1 MASVNITGFK
11 SANVVNYRAG
21 RNGPVRYIVVHY
33 TANKGDT
40 AKNNADYF
48 AREALDRPSS
58 AHYFVDE
65 NEVWQSVREWDTAY
79 HCGAT
84 TYKHPLCRNG
94 NSIGV
99 EMCLLDKSG
108 NIRPGTIDTALSVVR
123 QLMAAYDIPIDR
135 VLRHY
140 DVTGKNCPAPMV
152 ENPQLWEDF
161 KNQLKGVDEMLDYP
175 DWALKT
181 YHWYDDMPEWARA
194 SVQKAVKKGIVSV
207 NEDNSVT
214 VLGCNLQP
222 IVWMDRAGLLG

>member
-1 MASVNITGFK
+1 MDAVKITGFK
-11 SANVVNYRAG
+11 QAGSGNYRAG
-21 RNGPVRYIVVHY
+21 RTAPVRYIVVHY

-48 AREALDRPSS
+48 ARATTKTS

-65 NEVWQSVREWDTAY
+65 KEVWQSVREKDTAY
-79 HCGAT
+79 HCGAKS
-84 TYKHPLCRNG
+84 YKHPFCRNE

-108 NIRPGTIDTALSVVR
+108 NIRTRTIDTALSVVR

-140 DVTGKNCPAPMV
+140 DVTGKNCPRPMV

-161 KNQLKGVDEMLDYP
+161 KKELEGVDTMLDYP
-175 DWALKT
+175 EWALET

-222 IVWMDRAGLLG
+222 IVFMDRAGMLD

>member
-1 MASVNITGFK
+1 MDAVKITGFK
-11 SANVVNYRAG
+11 QAGSGNYRVG
-21 RNGPVRYIVVHY
+21 RSAPIRYIVVHY

-48 AREALDRPSS
+48 ARATTKTS

-65 NEVWQSVREWDTAY
+65 KEVWQSVREKDTAY
-79 HCGAT
+79 HCGAD
-84 TYKHPLCRNG
+84 TYKHPFCRNG

-123 QLMAAYDIPIDR
+123 QLMAAYDIPIER

-140 DVTGKNCPAPMV
+140 DVTGKNCPRPMV

-161 KNQLKGVDEMLDYP
+161 KKELEGVDTMLDYP
-175 DWALKT
+175 EWARKT
-181 YHWYDDMPEWARA
+181 YHWYDDLPEWSRA

-222 IVWMDRAGLLG
+222 LVYMDRAGMLD

>member
-1 MASVNITGFK
+1 MASVSITGFK
-11 SANVVNYRAG
+11 QSNRGNFRAG
-21 RNGPVRYIVVHY
+21 RNSPVQFLVVHY

-48 AREALDRPSS
+48 ARAVTKSS

-65 NEVWQSVREWDTAY
+65 KEVWQSVREKDTAY
-79 HCGAT
+79 HCGAK
-84 TYKHPLCRNG
+84 TYKHPLCRNE

-99 EMCLLDKSG
+99 EMCLLDKAG

-140 DVTGKNCPAPMV
+140 DVTGKNCPRPMV

-161 KNQLKGVDEMLDYP
+161 KKELEGVDTMLDYP
-175 DWALKT
+175 EWALKT

-214 VLGCNLQP
+214 LLGCNLQP
-222 IVWMDRAGLLG
+222 IVFMDRAGMLD

>member
-1 MASVNITGFK
+1 MDAVIIDGFK
-11 SANVVNYRAG
+11 QAGSGNYRAG
-21 RNGPVRYIVVHY
+21 RSAPIRYIVVHY

-48 AREALDRPSS
+48 ARTTTKTS

-65 NEVWQSVREWDTAY
+65 KEVWQSVGEQDTAY
-79 HCGAT
+79 HCGAD
-84 TYKHPLCRNG
+84 TYKHPFCRNG

-135 VLRHY
+135 VMRHY
-140 DVTGKNCPAPMV
+140 DVTGKNCPRPMV

-161 KNQLKGVDEMLDYP
+161 KKELEGVDTMLDYP
-175 DWALKT
+175 EWARKT

-194 SVQKAVKKGIVSV
+194 SVQKAVKKGIVSA

-222 IVWMDRAGLLG
+222 LVFMDRAGMLD

>member
-1 MASVNITGFK
+1 MDAVIIDGFK
-11 SANVVNYRAG
+11 QAGSGNYRAG
-21 RNGPVRYIVVHY
+21 RTAPVRYIVVHY

-48 AREALDRPSS
+48 ARATTKTS

-65 NEVWQSVREWDTAY
+65 KEVWQSVGEQDTAY
-79 HCGAT
+79 HCGAD
-84 TYKHPLCRNG
+84 TYKHPFCRNG

-99 EMCLLDKSG
+99 EMCLLDKQG
-108 NIRPGTIDTALSVVR
+108 KIRPGTIDTALSVVR
-123 QLMAAYDIPIDR
+123 QLMDHYGIPLER

-140 DVTGKNCPAPMV
+140 DVTGKNCPRPMV

-161 KNQLKGVDEMLDYP
+161 KKELEGVDTMLDYP
-175 DWALKT
+175 EWARKT

-194 SVQKAVKKGIVSV
+194 SLQKAVKKGIVSV

-222 IVWMDRAGLLG
+222 IVFMDRAGMLD

>member
-1 MASVNITGFK
+1 MDAVKITGFK
-11 SANVVNYRAG
+11 QAGSGNYRAG
-21 RNGPVRYIVVHY
+21 RTAPVRYIVVHY

-48 AREALDRPSS
+48 ARATTKTS

-65 NEVWQSVREWDTAY
+65 KEVWQSVREKDTAY
-79 HCGAT
+79 HCGAD
-84 TYKHPLCRNG
+84 TYKHPFCRNG

-123 QLMAAYDIPIDR
+123 QLMAAYDIPSDR

-140 DVTGKNCPAPMV
+140 DVTGKNCPRPMV

-161 KNQLKGVDEMLDYP
+161 KKELEGVDTMLDYP
-175 DWALKT
+175 EWARKT

-222 IVWMDRAGLLG
+222 LVYMDRAGLLD

>member
-1 MASVNITGFK
+1 MDAVKTTGFK
-11 SANVVNYRAG
+11 QSNRGNFRAG
-21 RNGPVRYIVVHY
+21 RTAPVRYIVVHY

-48 AREALDRPSS
+48 ARTTTKSS

-65 NEVWQSVREWDTAY
+65 KEVWQSVLDEDTAY
-79 HCGAT
+79 HCGAK
-84 TYKHPLCRNG
+84 TYKHPLCRNR

-108 NIRPGTIDTALSVVR
+108 NIRPGTIDTALSVVQ
-123 QLMAAYDIPIDR
+123 QLMAAYGIPSDR

-140 DVTGKNCPAPMV
+140 DVTGKNCPRPMV

-161 KNQLKGVDEMLDYP
+161 KKELEGVDTMLDYP
-175 DWALKT
+175 EWALKT

-222 IVWMDRAGLLG
+222 IVFMDRAGMLD

>member
-1 MASVNITGFK
+1 MDAVKITGFK
-11 SANVVNYRAG
+11 QAGSGNYRAG
-21 RNGPVRYIVVHY
+21 RSAPVRYIVVHY

-48 AREALDRPSS
+48 ARATTKTS

-65 NEVWQSVREWDTAY
+65 KEVWQSVREKDTAY
-79 HCGAT
+79 HCGAKS
-84 TYKHPLCRNG
+84 YKHPFCRNE

-108 NIRPGTIDTALSVVR
+108 NIRTRTIDTALSVVR

-140 DVTGKNCPAPMV
+140 DVTGKNCPRPMV

-161 KNQLKGVDEMLDYP
+161 KKELEGVDTMLDYP
-175 DWALKT
+175 EWALET

-222 IVWMDRAGLLG
+222 IVFMDRAGMLD

>member
-1 MASVNITGFK
+1 MDAVKITGFK
-11 SANVVNYRAG
+11 QAGSENFRTGRSA
-21 RNGPVRYIVVHY
+21 PVRYIAVHY

-48 AREALDRPSS
+48 ARATTKTS

-65 NEVWQSVREWDTAY
+65 KEVWQSVREKDTAY
-79 HCGAT
+79 HCGAKS
-84 TYKHPLCRNG
+84 YKHPFCRNE

-108 NIRPGTIDTALSVVR
+108 NIRTRTIDTALSVVR

-140 DVTGKNCPAPMV
+140 DVTGKNCPRPMV

-161 KNQLKGVDEMLDYP
+161 KKELEGVDTMLDYP
-175 DWALKT
+175 EWARKT

-194 SVQKAVKKGIVSV
+194 SVQKAVKKGIVSA

-222 IVWMDRAGLLG
+222 LVYMDRAGMLD

>member
-1 MASVNITGFK
+1 MDAVKITGFK
-11 SANVVNYRAG
+11 QAGSENYRVG
-21 RNGPVRYIVVHY
+21 RSAPIRYIVVHY

-48 AREALDRPSS
+48 ARAVTKSS

-65 NEVWQSVREWDTAY
+65 KEVWQSVREKDTAY
-79 HCGAT
+79 HCGAD
-84 TYKHPLCRNG
+84 TYKHPFCRNG

-140 DVTGKNCPAPMV
+140 DVTGKNCPRPMV

-161 KNQLKGVDEMLDYP
+161 KKELEGVDTMLDYP
-175 DWALKT
+175 EWARKT

-194 SVQKAVKKGIVSV
+194 SVQKAVKKGIVSA

-222 IVWMDRAGLLG
+222 LVYMDRAGMLD

>member
-1 MASVNITGFK
+1 MDAVIIDGFK
-11 SANVVNYRAG
+11 QAGSDNYRAG
-21 RNGPVRYIVVHY
+21 RSAPIRYIVVHY

-48 AREALDRPSS
+48 ARTTTKTS

-65 NEVWQSVREWDTAY
+65 KEVWQSVGEQDTAY
-79 HCGAT
+79 HCGAD
-84 TYKHPLCRNG
+84 TYKHPFCRNG

-99 EMCLLDKSG
+99 EMCLLDKAG

-140 DVTGKNCPAPMV
+140 DVTGKNCPRPMV

-161 KNQLKGVDEMLDYP
+161 KKELEGVDTMLDYP
-175 DWALKT
+175 EWARKT

-194 SVQKAVKKGIVSV
+194 SVQKAVRKGIVSV

-222 IVWMDRAGLLG
+222 IVFMDRAGMLD

>member
-1 MASVNITGFK
+1 MDAVKITGFK
-11 SANVVNYRAG
+11 QAGSGNYRAG
-21 RNGPVRYIVVHY
+21 RNSPIQYIVVHY

-48 AREALDRPSS
+48 ARATTKTS

-65 NEVWQSVREWDTAY
+65 KEVWQSVREKDTAY
-79 HCGAT
+79 HCGAD
-84 TYKHPLCRNG
+84 TYKHPYCRNG

-99 EMCLLDKSG
+99 EMCLMDKSG

-140 DVTGKNCPAPMV
+140 DVTGKNCPRPMV

-161 KNQLKGVDEMLDYP
+161 KKELEGVDTMLDYP
-175 DWALKT
+175 EWARKT

-222 IVWMDRAGLLG
+222 LVYMDRAGTLD

>member
-1 MASVNITGFK
+1 MDAVKITGFK
-11 SANVVNYRAG
+11 QAGSGNYRAG
-21 RNGPVRYIVVHY
+21 RTAPIRYIVVHY

-48 AREALDRPSS
+48 ARATTKTS

-65 NEVWQSVREWDTAY
+65 KEVWQSVREMDTAY
-79 HCGAT
+79 HCGAK
-84 TYKHPLCRNG
+84 TYKHPFCRNG

-140 DVTGKNCPAPMV
+140 DVTGKNCPRPMV

-161 KNQLKGVDEMLDYP
+161 KKELEGVDTMLDYP
-175 DWALKT
+175 EWARKT

-194 SVQKAVKKGIVSV
+194 SVQKAVKKGIVSA
-207 NEDNSVT
+207 NGDNSVT

-222 IVWMDRAGLLG
+222 IVFMDRAGMLD

>member
-1 MASVNITGFK
+1 MDAVKTTGFK
-11 SANVVNYRAG
+11 QAGSGNYRAG
-21 RNGPVRYIVVHY
+21 RTAPVRYIVVHY

-48 AREALDRPSS
+48 ARTTTKTS

-65 NEVWQSVREWDTAY
+65 KEVWQSVREKDTAY
-79 HCGAT
+79 HCGAN
-84 TYKHPLCRNG
+84 TYKHPFCRNG

-140 DVTGKNCPAPMV
+140 DVTGKNCPRPMV
-152 ENPQLWEDF
+152 ENPQLWEQF
-161 KNQLKGVDEMLDYP
+161 KEDLKGVDTLLFYP
-175 DWALKT
+175 EWALKT
-181 YHWYDDMPEWARA
+181 YHWYDDMPEWARE
-194 SVQKAVKKGIVSV
+194 SVQKAVRKGIVSV

-214 VLGCNLQP
+214 VLGANLQAL
-222 IVWMDRAGLLG
+222 VYMDRAGMLD

>member
-1 MASVNITGFK
+1 MDAVIIDGFK
-11 SANVVNYRAG
+11 QAGSGNYRAG
-21 RNGPVRYIVVHY
+21 RSAPVRYIVVHY

-48 AREALDRPSS
+48 ARATTKTS

-65 NEVWQSVREWDTAY
+65 KEVWQSVREKDTAY
-79 HCGAT
+79 HCGAD
-84 TYKHPLCRNG
+84 TYKHPFCRNG

-108 NIRPGTIDTALSVVR
+108 NIRTGTIDTALSVVR

-140 DVTGKNCPAPMV
+140 DVTGKNCPRPMV
-152 ENPQLWEDF
+152 ENPSLWEGF
-161 KNQLKGVDEMLDYP
+161 KTKLKGADEMLDYP
-175 DWALKT
+175 EWARKT

-194 SVQKAVKKGIVSV
+194 SVQKAVKKGIVSA

-222 IVWMDRAGLLG
+222 LVYMDRAGMLD